1 MLKKATVLT
10 RPAPARRT
18 RRSAGKA
25 AASEEA
31 EAYPCGTLEPLS
43 DARTK
48 LAGFFSIL
56 I

>member
-1 MLKKATVLT
+1 MLEQFTVLT

-25 AASEEA
+25 AASKEA
-31 EAYPCGTLEPLS
+31 EAYSWGTLELLH

-48 LAGFFSIL
+48 LAGFSSIL